1 MIQNFVKKV
10 FGSRS
15 DREVKLLLPMVDQ
28 INQLAEGITNLSDDA
43 MIERS
48 QALRE
53 SVIAAREAAQTKA
66 DAEILDKDEAN
77 KFVLMAEH
85 EKLEEILPE
94 AFAMVKETC
103 LRMCGTSWS
112 VVGREL
118 SWDMVPY
125 DVQIIGGIILHR
137 GNVAEMKTGEG
148 KTLVAAFPIYLNALT
163 SRGVHL
169 VTVNDYLAQ
178 RDAEWMGE
186 IYRRLGLSVGYIL
199 NNMAPEQ
206 RRANYNCDI
215 TYGTNNEFGFD
226 YLRDNMSLQKEDLVQ
241 RDHAYAIVDEV
252 DSVLIDEARTPLIIS
267 GAVDAPVDTSFKELR
282 PMVQNLVRNQNALVA
297 KIVGEGQSLMSDG
310 KNKEAGYKLLQALR
324 GMPKHPKVM
333 KIFQEAGTKKLAHQ
347 VESEFMRDKK
357 LHEVDED
364 LYFSIDEKT
373 HVIDINEKG
382 RNALAPDNP
391 DVFVIPDLGELLHDI
406 DENDQLSKLE
416 KDQEKEKAYQVH
428 ADRSGRIHNMTQLL
442 RAYTLYEKD
451 VEYVVQDGRVQI
463 VDEFTGRIL
472 SGRRYSD
479 GLHQALEAKE
489 NVTVERETQ
498 TLATITIQNYFRM
511 YDKLAGMTGT
521 AETEAEEFGS
531 IYNLDVLV
539 IPTHRPIVRDDRD
552 DLIYKTTREKY
563 NAAVDEIT
571 QCHHSGQPSLV
582 GTISVEA
589 SELLSR
595 MLKRKGI
602 PHNVLNAKQHQSEA
616 EIVAL
621 AGQRGAVTI
630 ATNMAGRGTD
640 IKLGEGIKELD
651 GLHIIGTERHESRR
665 IDLQLRGRSGRQ
677 GDPGTSVFYLSLED
691 DLMRLFNSERI
702 ASVMDKLGAEEG
714 EVITAKMV
722 TRAIEN
728 AQKKVE
734 QRNFGIRKHLLEYD
748 DVMNQQRQVVY
759 DLRKQA
765 LNDDDITDAI
775 DDMVDDYVDDEL
787 NRMGDTSPENWD
799 WDDLGQSLSS
809 HMLVDVS
816 LEKVQETNGNQ
827 EITLEDVRSFVLFRA
842 KEVYQ
847 TRESLL
853 PADVMR
859 GFEKFVV
866 LRTIDEKWKDH
877 LYAMDQLREGI
888 NLRAYGQKNPL
899 LEYKSEG
906 FQMFQQMMA
915 DTSETTIKRLY
926 RTQIQGMEA
935 APEMPVSKARNIQTQ
950 HDETTGMGFSGP
962 SMQEQAPAQ
971 SGAPKQPIH
980 VDEKIGRNAKIKM
993 VSPSGKQVE
1002 VKYKK
1007 LKQYLNQGYTQVS

>member
-1 MIQNFVKKV
+1 MIQNLIKKV

-15 DREVKLLLPMVDQ
+15 DREMKELLPLVDEV
-28 INQLAEGITNLSDDA
+28 NQFAESLTSKSDG
-43 MIERS
+43 E
-48 QALRE
+48 LRE
-53 SVIAAREAAQTKA
+53 RTQELKASIREIRIIAEEKAAK
-66 DAEILDKDEAN
+66 EINDKDEAH
-77 KFVLMAEH
+77 KFILLAEH
-85 EKLEEILPE
+85 DKLEEILPE

-103 LRMCGTSWS
+103 RRMCGTSWK

-118 SWDMVPY
+118 SWEMVPF
-125 DVQIIGGIILHR
+125 DVQIMGGIILHR
-137 GNVAEMKTGEG
+137 GNVTEMKTGEG

-163 SRGVHL
+163 GRGVHL
-169 VTVNDYLAQ
+169 ITVNDYLAQ

-186 IYRRLGLSVGYIL
+186 VYKRLGLSVGFIL
-199 NNMAPEQ
+199 NNMTPEQ
-206 RRANYNCDI
+206 RRENYNRDI

-226 YLRDNMSLQKEDLVQ
+226 YLRDNMSLQKEDQVQ

-267 GAVDAPVDTSFKELR
+267 GAVDAPVDTSFKDLR
-282 PMVQNLVRNQNALVA
+282 PLVQNLVRQQNALVS
-297 KIVGEGQSLMSDG
+297 KIVSEGETLL
-310 KNKEAGYKLLQALR
+310 KEEKDRDAGYKFLQALR
-324 GMPKHPKVM
+324 GQPKHPKVM
-333 KIFQEAGTKKLAHQ
+333 KIFQEGGTKKLAHQ

-357 LHEVDED
+357 LHEVDDD
-364 LYFSIDEKT
+364 LFFSIDEKT
-373 HVIDINEKG
+373 HVIDITEKG
-382 RNALAPDNP
+382 RNALAPDSP
-391 DVFVIPDLGELLHDI
+391 ETFIIPDLGEMLHDI
-406 DENDQLSKLE
+406 DENESLSKLE
-416 KDQEKEKAYQVH
+416 KDQEKENAHQLH

-442 RAYTLYEKD
+442 RAYTLYDKD
-451 VEYVVQDGRVQI
+451 VEYVVENDRVQI

-472 SGRRYSD
+472 AGRRYSD

-531 IYNLDVLV
+531 IYNLDVVV
-539 IPTHRPIVRDDRD
+539 IPTHRTIIRDDNE

-563 NAAVDEIT
+563 NAVVEEIAS
-571 QCHHSGQPSLV
+571 CHHKGQPSLV
-582 GTISVEA
+582 GTITVEA

-595 MLKRKGI
+595 MLKRRVI

-616 EIVAL
+616 EIVAR
-621 AGQRGAVTI
+621 AGQTGAVTI

-640 IKLGEGIKELD
+640 IKLGEGVIEAG

-677 GDPGTSVFYLSLED
+677 GDPGSSVFYLSLED

-702 ASVMDKLGAEEG
+702 ASIMDRLGAEEG

-759 DLRKQA
+759 DIRNQA
-765 LNDDDITDAI
+765 LNDEDISDAVL
-775 DDMVDDYVDDEL
+775 DMVDEYVDDEL
-787 NRMGDTSPENWD
+787 NRMEDISPQNWD
-799 WDDLGQSLSS
+799 WENLRQNLSS
-809 HMLVDVS
+809 HLLVDVDYES
-816 LEKVQETNGNQ
+816 VKEYAESDEVS
-827 EITLEDVRSFVLFRA
+827 IEDARNFILDQA

-853 PADVMR
+853 PEDVMR
-859 GFEKFVV
+859 GFEKFVM

-906 FQMFQQMMA
+906 FQMFQQMMV
-915 DTSETTIKRLY
+915 DTTEETVQRLY
-926 RTQIQGMEA
+926 RTQIRGMEA
-935 APEMPVSKARNIQTQ
+935 APEMPVSRARNVQTQ

-962 SMQEQAPAQ
+962 SMQEQAVAS
-971 SGAPKQPIH
+971 SGVPKQPVH
-980 VDEKIGRNAKIKM
+980 ADEKIGRNAKVKM

-1007 LKQYLNQGYTQVS
+1007 LQQYLNQGYAQV

>member
-1 MIQNFVKKV
+1 MIQKFVKNI
-10 FGSRS
+10 FGTRS
-15 DREVKLLLPMVDQ
+15 DREVKQLYPIVEN
-28 INQLAEGITNLSDDA
+28 INQLSDSLKNKSDEELR
-43 MIERS
+43 ERS
-48 QALRE
+48 LELRQDLI
-53 SVIAAREAAQTKA
+53 SNRKKA
-66 DAEILDKDEAN
+66 EKNASNTFTDKDEKT
-77 KFVLMAEH
+77 KFILKAEH

-103 LRMCGTSWS
+103 KRMCGSSWS
-112 VVGREL
+112 VAGRDQTWE
-118 SWDMVPY
+118 MIPY
-125 DVQIIGGIILHR
+125 DVQIVGGIILHR

-163 SRGVHL
+163 GRGVHL
-169 VTVNDYLAQ
+169 ITVNDYLAQ

-186 IYRRLGLSVGYIL
+186 IYKRLGLSVGYIL
-199 NNMAPEQ
+199 NNMTPDQ
-206 RRANYNCDI
+206 RRENYNCDI

-226 YLRDNMSLQKEDLVQ
+226 YLRDNMALQKEDQVQ
-241 RDHAYAIVDEV
+241 REYAYAIVDEV

-267 GAVDAPVDTSFKELR
+267 GAVDAPVDTSFNDLR
-282 PMVQNLVRNQNALVA
+282 PLVQNLVRKQNSLVA
-297 KIVGEGQSLMSDG
+297 SIVSEAEALMKEGKDHD
-310 KNKEAGYKLLQALR
+310 AGYKFLQALR

-333 KIFQEAGTKKLAHQ
+333 KVFQEAGSKKLAHQ

-357 LHEVDED
+357 LHEVDDD
-364 LYFSIDEKT
+364 LFFSIDEKT
-373 HVIDINEKG
+373 HVIDITEKG
-382 RNALAPDNP
+382 RNTLAPDNP
-391 DVFVIPDLGELLHDI
+391 EVFIIPDLGEMLHDI
-406 DENDQLSKLE
+406 DNNEKIPESDRGQE
-416 KDQEKEKAYQVH
+416 KDKAHQLH
-428 ADRSGRIHNMTQLL
+428 ADRSGKIHNMTQLL

-472 SGRRYSD
+472 AGRRYSD
-479 GLHQALEAKE
+479 GLHQALETKE

-521 AETEAEEFGS
+521 AATEAEEFGA
-531 IYNLDVLV
+531 IYNLDVLS
-539 IPTHRPIVRDDRD
+539 IPTHRPVIRDDRD
-552 DLIYKTTREKY
+552 DLIFKTTREKY
-563 NAAVDEIT
+563 NAVVEEISR
-571 QCHHSGQPSLV
+571 CHQTGQPTLV
-582 GTISVEA
+582 GTISVEV
-589 SELLSR
+589 SELLAR
-595 MLKRKGI
+595 MLKRNGI
-602 PHNVLNAKQHQSEA
+602 PHNVLNAKQHKGEA
-616 EIVAL
+616 EIVAR

-640 IKLGEGIKELD
+640 IKLGDGIKELG

-677 GDPGTSVFYLSLED
+677 GDAGSSVFYLSLED

-702 ASVMDKLGAEEG
+702 AAVMDRLGAEEG

-759 DLRKQA
+759 DIRKQA
-765 LNDDDITDAI
+765 LNDEDISDSI
-775 DDMVDDYVDDEL
+775 EDMLDDYIDDEL
-787 NRMGDTSPENWD
+787 SRMEEIDPQHWD
-799 WDDLGQSLSS
+799 WDNIKQNFSS
-809 HMLVDVS
+809 HLLVDIG
-816 LEKVQETNGNQ
+816 LKAVQDVNENKDVN
-827 EITLEDVRSFVLFRA
+827 IEDIRNFALKQA
-842 KEVYQ
+842 KEIYNA
-847 TRESLL
+847 RKALL
-853 PADVMR
+853 PDDVML
-859 GFEKFVV
+859 GFEKFVS

-915 DTSETTIKRLY
+915 DTTETTLQRLY
-926 RTQIQGMEA
+926 RTEIRGMSD
-935 APEMPVSKARNIQTQ
+935 APQMPISQDRNVKVH
-950 HDETTGMGFSGP
+950 HDESTGMGFSGP
-962 SMQEQAPAQ
+962 SMQEQAAAS
-971 SGAPKQPIH
+971 SGMKNQPIN
-980 VDEKIGRNAKIKM
+980 VEEKIGRNQKIKL
-993 VSPSGKQVE
+993 VSPSGKHVE

-1007 LKQYLNQGYTQVS
+1007 LQQYLSQGYSKV

>member
-1 MIQNFVKKV
+1 MIQRLIKKI
-10 FGSRS
+10 FGTRS
-15 DREVKLLLPMVDQ
+15 DREIRQLYPLVDE
-28 INQLAEGITNLSDDA
+28 INKLAESLKDKSDQD
-43 MIERS
+43 IKNRS
-48 QALRE
+48 EELRAE
-53 SVIAAREAAQTKA
+53 LIDNNNKA
-66 DAEILDKDEAN
+66 KEHASKEFSDKSEQRKYILEQ
-77 KFVLMAEH
+77 EH
-85 EKLEEILPE
+85 KKLEAILPE

-103 LRMCGTSWS
+103 RRMCGSSWS
-112 VVGREL
+112 VVGRDL
-118 SWDMVPY
+118 SWEMIPY

-163 SRGVHL
+163 GRGVHL
-169 VTVNDYLAQ
+169 ITVNDYLAQ

-186 IYRRLGLSVGYIL
+186 VYKRLGLSVGYIL
-199 NNMAPEQ
+199 NNMSPQE
-206 RRANYNCDI
+206 RKNNYGCDI

-226 YLRDNMSLQKEDLVQ
+226 YLRDNMALQKDDQVQ
-241 RDHAYAIVDEV
+241 RGHAFAIVDEV

-267 GAVDAPVDTSFKELR
+267 GAVDAPVDTTFTELR
-282 PMVQNLVRNQNALVA
+282 PLVQNLVQKQNSLVA
-297 KIVGEGQSLMSDG
+297 QIVSEGESLMKEGKDSDS
-310 KNKEAGYKLLQALR
+310 GYKFLQALR

-333 KIFQEAGTKKLAHQ
+333 KAFQEAGTKKLAHQ
-347 VESEFMRDKK
+347 IESELMRDKK

-364 LYFSIDEKT
+364 LFFSIDEKT
-373 HVIDINEKG
+373 HVIDITEKG

-391 DVFVIPDLGELLHDI
+391 EVFIIPDLGEMLHDI
-406 DENDQLSKLE
+406 GKNENFSQLE
-416 KDQEKEKAYQVH
+416 KDQEKDKAHQLH
-428 ADRSGRIHNMTQLL
+428 ADRSGKIHNMTQLL

-479 GLHQALEAKE
+479 GLHQALETKE
-489 NVTVERETQ
+489 NVKIERETQ

-521 AETEAEEFGS
+521 AETEAEEFGA
-531 IYNLDVLV
+531 IYNLDVLA
-539 IPTHRPIVRDDRD
+539 IPTHMPVVRDDRN

-563 NAAVDEIT
+563 NAVVEEISKS
-571 QCHHSGQPSLV
+571 HRSGQPTLV
-582 GTISVEA
+582 GTISVEV

-595 MLKRKGI
+595 MLKREGI
-602 PHNVLNAKQHQSEA
+602 PHNVLNAKQHKGEA
-616 EIVAL
+616 EIVAR
-621 AGQRGAVTI
+621 AGQKGAVTI

-640 IKLGEGIKELD
+640 IKLGEGITDLG

-677 GDPGTSVFYLSLED
+677 GDPGSSVFYLSLED

-702 ASVMDKLGAEEG
+702 ASVMDRLGAEEG

-748 DVMNQQRQVVY
+748 DVMNQQRQVIY
-759 DLRKQA
+759 DLRRQA
-765 LNDDDITDAI
+765 LNDEDISNSIEDMLDDYIDDELSKMEEMSPQNWDWENIKQNFASHLLVEVNLELVQEFSEIDDITTEH
-775 DDMVDDYVDDEL
+775 VREFV
-787 NRMGDTSPENWD
+787 
-799 WDDLGQSLSS
+799 
-809 HMLVDVS
+809 
-816 LEKVQETNGNQ
+816 LEK
-827 EITLEDVRSFVLFRA
+827 A
-842 KEVYQ
+842 KQVYSS
-847 TRESLL
+847 RKSLL
-853 PADVMR
+853 PTDVMQ
-859 GFEKFVV
+859 GFEKFVA

-877 LYAMDQLREGI
+877 LYSMDQLREGI

-915 DTSETTIKRLY
+915 DTSELTLQRLY
-926 RTQIQGMEA
+926 RTQIQGMNTS
-935 APEMPVSKARNIQTQ
+935 PEIPVSKDRNIQVQ
-950 HDETTGMGFSGP
+950 HDESTGMGFSGP
-962 SMQEQAPAQ
+962 SLQEQAAAS
-971 SGAPKQPIH
+971 SGMPKQPVN
-980 VDEKIGRNAKIKM
+980 VDEKIGRNEKITL
-993 VSPSGKQVE
+993 VSPSGKQID

-1007 LKQYLNQGYTQVS
+1007 LQQYLNQGYSKV

>member
-1 MIQNFVKKV
+1 MIQNLVKKV

-15 DREVKLLLPMVDQ
+15 DREVKQLYPLVSEINKFAETLLDKSDEDLKARSIELRNEIISAVKEAKEAAKKD
-28 INQLAEGITNLSDDA
+28 INDKEEAKKFILLAEHG
-43 MIERS
+43 
-48 QALRE
+48 
-53 SVIAAREAAQTKA
+53 
-66 DAEILDKDEAN
+66 
-77 KFVLMAEH
+77 
-85 EKLEEILPE
+85 KLEEILPE
-94 AFAMVKETC
+94 SFAMVKETC
-103 LRMCGTSWS
+103 RRMCGSSWK

-118 SWDMVPY
+118 KWEMIPY

-163 SRGVHL
+163 GRGVHL
-169 VTVNDYLAQ
+169 ITVNDYLAQ

-186 IYRRLGLSVGYIL
+186 VYKRLGLSVGFIL
-199 NNMAPEQ
+199 NNMTPEQ
-206 RRANYNCDI
+206 RRQNYNCDI

-226 YLRDNMSLQKEDLVQ
+226 YLRDNMALQKEDLVQ

-267 GAVDAPVDTSFKELR
+267 GAVDAPVDSSFKDLR
-282 PMVQNLVRNQNALVA
+282 PLIQNLVRKQNTLVSQIINEA
-297 KIVGEGQSLMSDG
+297 DNLLEDG
-310 KNKEAGYKLLQALR
+310 KDKEAGYKYLQALR

-333 KIFQEAGTKKLAHQ
+333 KAFQEAGAKKLAYRI
-347 VESEFMRDKK
+347 ESEFMRDKK

-364 LYFSIDEKT
+364 LFFSIDEKT
-373 HVIDINEKG
+373 HVIDITEMG
-382 RNALAPDNP
+382 RNNLAPDDP
-391 DVFVIPDLGELLHDI
+391 DLFVIPDLGELLHDI
-406 DENDQLSKLE
+406 DNNESFSKIE
-416 KDQEKEKAYQVH
+416 KDKEKEAAHQTH
-428 ADRSGRIHNMTQLL
+428 ANRSGQIHNMTQLL

-451 VEYVVQDGRVQI
+451 VEYVVQDSRVQI

-521 AETEAEEFGS
+521 AETEAEEFAS
-531 IYNLDVLV
+531 IYNLEVLV
-539 IPTHRPIVRDDRD
+539 IPTHRPIVRDDRN

-563 NAAVDEIT
+563 NAVVEEIIRCQQT
-571 QCHHSGQPSLV
+571 GQPSLV

-595 MLKRKGI
+595 MLKSKGV

-616 EIVAL
+616 EIVAR
-621 AGQRGAVTI
+621 AGQHGAVTI

-640 IKLGEGIKELD
+640 IKLGEGMKELG

-677 GDPGTSVFYLSLED
+677 GDSGSSVFYLSLED

-702 ASVMDKLGAEEG
+702 ASIMDRLGAEEG

-759 DLRKQA
+759 DIRKQA
-765 LNDDDITDAI
+765 LNDEDITEAI
-775 DDMVDDYVDDEL
+775 EDMVDDYVDDEL
-787 NRMGDTSPENWD
+787 TNMEDTSPENWE
-799 WDDLGQSLSS
+799 WESLRQNLSS
-809 HMLVDVS
+809 HMLVDVN
-816 LEKVQETNGNQ
+816 LEKVQEINKDENL
-827 EITLEDVRSFVLFRA
+827 TLEDVRGYILTQS
-842 KEVYQ
+842 KEVYK

-853 PADVMR
+853 PQDVMR

-906 FQMFQQMMA
+906 FQMFQEMMA
-915 DTSETTIKRLY
+915 NTSEATIQRLY
-926 RTQIQGMEA
+926 RTQIQGMDS
-935 APEMPVSKARNIQTQ
+935 APELPSNKTRNVQTL

-962 SMQEQAPAQ
+962 SMQEQAAAS
-971 SGAPKQPIH
+971 SGVPNQPINT
-980 VDEKIGRNAKIKM
+980 DEKIGRNDKIRLI
-993 VSPSGKQVE
+993 SPSGNQIE

-1007 LKQYLNQGYTQVS
+1007 LQQYLNQGYTKV

>member
-1 MIQNFVKKV
+1 MIQNLVKKV

-15 DREVKLLLPMVDQ
+15 DREVKQLYPLVDD
-28 INQLAEGITNLSDDA
+28 INRLAEGFIDQSDKDLK
-43 MIERS
+43 ERS
-48 QALRE
+48 QELRAT
-53 SVIAAREAAQTKA
+53 VIEAIEVAKA
-66 DAEILDKDEAN
+66 KAEKDITDKDEAK
-77 KFVLMAEH
+77 KFILLAEH
-85 EKLEEILPE
+85 EKLEQILPE

-103 LRMCGTSWS
+103 RRMCGTSWR

-118 SWDMVPY
+118 SWEMVPY
-125 DVQIIGGIILHR
+125 DVQIVGGIILHR

-163 SRGVHL
+163 GRGVHL
-169 VTVNDYLAQ
+169 ITVNDYLAQ

-186 IYRRLGLSVGYIL
+186 IYRRLGLSVGFIL
-199 NNMAPEQ
+199 NNMTPEQ
-206 RRANYNCDI
+206 RRENYSCDI

-226 YLRDNMSLQKEDLVQ
+226 YLRDNMALQKEDLVQ

-267 GAVDAPVDTSFKELR
+267 GAVDAPVDTSFKDLC
-282 PMVQNLVRNQNALVA
+282 PLIQNLVRQQNALVGN
-297 KIVGEGQSLMSDG
+297 IVSEGEDLMHDG
-310 KNKEAGYKLLQALR
+310 KDRDAGYKLLQALR

-333 KIFQEAGTKKLAHQ
+333 KTFQEAGTKKLAYQ
-347 VESEFMRDKK
+347 VESEFLRDKK
-357 LHEVDED
+357 LHEVDDD
-364 LYFSIDEKT
+364 LFFSIDEKS
-373 HVIDINEKG
+373 HVIDITEKG

-406 DENDQLSKLE
+406 DQNDGLTKLE
-416 KDQEKEKAYQVH
+416 KDQEKEKAHQTH

-539 IPTHRPIVRDDRD
+539 IPTHRPVVRDDRN

-563 NAAVDEIT
+563 NGVVEEIT

-582 GTISVEA
+582 GTISVDA

-602 PHNVLNAKQHQSEA
+602 PHSVLNAKQHQSEA
-616 EIVAL
+616 EIVAR

-640 IKLGEGIKELD
+640 IKLGEGMKELG

-677 GDPGTSVFYLSLED
+677 GDPGSSVFFLSLED

-748 DVMNQQRQVVY
+748 DVMNQQRKVVY
-759 DLRKQA
+759 DIRKQA
-765 LNDDDITDAI
+765 LNDSDITEAI
-775 DDMVDDYVDDEL
+775 EDMVDDYVDDEL
-787 NRMGDTSPENWD
+787 TRMEDTSPQNWD
-799 WDDLGQSLSS
+799 WDNLQQNLSS
-809 HMLVDVS
+809 HMLVDAS
-816 LEKVQETNGNQ
+816 LDSVQESKGSD
-827 EITLEDVRSFVLFRA
+827 EISLEDVRDYILSQA
-842 KEVYQ
+842 KEVYK

-853 PADVMR
+853 PEDIMR

-877 LYAMDQLREGI
+877 LYGMDQLREGI

-915 DTSETTIKRLY
+915 DTSEETIQRLY
-926 RTQIQGMEA
+926 RTQIQGMES
-935 APEMPVSKARNIQTQ
+935 APEMPVNKARNVQTQ

-962 SMQEQAPAQ
+962 SMQEQAASS
-971 SGAPKQPIH
+971 SGAPKQPVH
-980 VDEKIGRNAKIKM
+980 VDQKIGRNDKVKLI
-993 VSPSGKQVE
+993 SPSGKQVE

-1007 LKQYLNQGYTQVS
+1007 LQQFLNQGYTQV

>member
-1 MIQNFVKKV
+1 MIQRLIKKI
-10 FGSRS
+10 FGTRS
-15 DREVKLLLPMVDQ
+15 DREIRQLYPLVDE
-28 INQLAEGITNLSDDA
+28 INKLAESLKDKSDQD
-43 MIERS
+43 IKNRS
-48 QALRE
+48 EELRAE
-53 SVIAAREAAQTKA
+53 LIDNNNKA
-66 DAEILDKDEAN
+66 KEHASKEFSDKSEQRKYILEQ
-77 KFVLMAEH
+77 EH
-85 EKLEEILPE
+85 KKLEAILPE

-103 LRMCGTSWS
+103 RRMCGSSWS
-112 VVGREL
+112 VVGRDL
-118 SWDMVPY
+118 SWEMIPY

-163 SRGVHL
+163 GRGVHL
-169 VTVNDYLAQ
+169 ITVNDYLAQ

-186 IYRRLGLSVGYIL
+186 VYKRLGLSVGYIL
-199 NNMAPEQ
+199 NNMSPQE
-206 RRANYNCDI
+206 RKNNYGCDI

-226 YLRDNMSLQKEDLVQ
+226 YLRDNMALQKDDQVQ
-241 RDHAYAIVDEV
+241 RGHAFAIVDEV

-267 GAVDAPVDTSFKELR
+267 GAVDAPVDTTFTELR
-282 PMVQNLVRNQNALVA
+282 PLVQNLVQKQNSLVA
-297 KIVGEGQSLMSDG
+297 QIVSEGEALMKEGKDSDS
-310 KNKEAGYKLLQALR
+310 GYKFLQALR

-333 KIFQEAGTKKLAHQ
+333 KAFQEAGTKKLAHQ
-347 VESEFMRDKK
+347 IESELMRDKK

-364 LYFSIDEKT
+364 LFFSIDEKT
-373 HVIDINEKG
+373 HVIDITEKG

-391 DVFVIPDLGELLHDI
+391 EVFIIPDLGEMLHDI
-406 DENDQLSKLE
+406 GKNENFSQLE
-416 KDQEKEKAYQVH
+416 KDQEKDKAHQLH
-428 ADRSGRIHNMTQLL
+428 ADRSGKIHNMTQLL

-479 GLHQALEAKE
+479 GLHQALETKE
-489 NVTVERETQ
+489 NVKIERETQ

-521 AETEAEEFGS
+521 AETEAEEFGA
-531 IYNLDVLV
+531 IYNLDVLA
-539 IPTHRPIVRDDRD
+539 IPTHMPVVRDDRN

-563 NAAVDEIT
+563 NAVVEEISKS
-571 QCHHSGQPSLV
+571 HRSGQPTLV
-582 GTISVEA
+582 GTISVEV

-595 MLKRKGI
+595 MLKREGI
-602 PHNVLNAKQHQSEA
+602 PHNVLNAKQHKGEA
-616 EIVAL
+616 EIVAR
-621 AGQRGAVTI
+621 AGQKGAVTI

-640 IKLGEGIKELD
+640 IKLGEGITDLG

-677 GDPGTSVFYLSLED
+677 GDPGSSVFYLSLED

-702 ASVMDKLGAEEG
+702 ASVMDRLGAEEG

-748 DVMNQQRQVVY
+748 DVMNQQRQVIY
-759 DLRKQA
+759 DLRRQA
-765 LNDDDITDAI
+765 LNDEDISNSIEDMLDDYIDDELSKMEEMSPQNWDWENIKQNFASHLLVEVNLELVQEFSEIDDITTEH
-775 DDMVDDYVDDEL
+775 VREFV
-787 NRMGDTSPENWD
+787 
-799 WDDLGQSLSS
+799 
-809 HMLVDVS
+809 
-816 LEKVQETNGNQ
+816 LEK
-827 EITLEDVRSFVLFRA
+827 A
-842 KEVYQ
+842 KQVYSS
-847 TRESLL
+847 RKSLL
-853 PADVMR
+853 PTDVMQ
-859 GFEKFVV
+859 GFEKFVA

-877 LYAMDQLREGI
+877 LYSMDQLREGI

-915 DTSETTIKRLY
+915 DTSELTLQRLY
-926 RTQIQGMEA
+926 RTQIQGMNTS
-935 APEMPVSKARNIQTQ
+935 PEIPVSKDRNIQVQ
-950 HDETTGMGFSGP
+950 HDESTGMGFSGP
-962 SMQEQAPAQ
+962 SLQEQAAAS
-971 SGAPKQPIH
+971 SGMPKQPVN
-980 VDEKIGRNAKIKM
+980 VDEKIGRNEKITL
-993 VSPSGKQVE
+993 VSPSGKQID

-1007 LKQYLNQGYTQVS
+1007 LQQYLNQGYSKV

>member
-1 MIQNFVKKV
+1 MIQNLVKKV

-15 DREVKLLLPMVDQ
+15 DREVKQLYPLVDD
-28 INQLAEGITNLSDDA
+28 INRLAEGFIDQSDKELK
-43 MIERS
+43 ERS
-48 QALRE
+48 QELRAT
-53 SVIAAREAAQTKA
+53 VIEAIEVAKA
-66 DAEILDKDEAN
+66 KAEKDIIDKDEAK
-77 KFVLMAEH
+77 KFILLAEH
-85 EKLEEILPE
+85 EKLEQILPE

-103 LRMCGTSWS
+103 RRMCGTSWR

-118 SWDMVPY
+118 SWEMVPY
-125 DVQIIGGIILHR
+125 DVQIVGGIILHR

-163 SRGVHL
+163 GRGVHL
-169 VTVNDYLAQ
+169 ITVNDYLAQ

-186 IYRRLGLSVGYIL
+186 IYRRLGLSVGFIL
-199 NNMAPEQ
+199 NNMTPEM
-206 RRANYNCDI
+206 RRENYSCDI

-226 YLRDNMSLQKEDLVQ
+226 YLRDNMALQKEDLVQ

-267 GAVDAPVDTSFKELR
+267 GAVDAPVDTSFKDLC
-282 PMVQNLVRNQNALVA
+282 PLIQNLVRQQNTLVGN
-297 KIVGEGQSLMSDG
+297 IVREGEDLMHDG
-310 KNKEAGYKLLQALR
+310 KDRDAGYKLLQALR

-333 KIFQEAGTKKLAHQ
+333 KTFQEAGTKKLAYQ

-357 LHEVDED
+357 LHEVDDD
-364 LYFSIDEKT
+364 LFFSIDEKS
-373 HVIDINEKG
+373 HVIDITEKG
-382 RNALAPDNP
+382 RNALSPDNP

-406 DENDQLSKLE
+406 DQNDGLTKLE
-416 KDQEKEKAYQVH
+416 KDQEKEKAHQTH

-539 IPTHRPIVRDDRD
+539 IPTHRPVVRDDRN

-563 NAAVDEIT
+563 NGVVEEIT

-582 GTISVEA
+582 GTISVDA

-602 PHNVLNAKQHQSEA
+602 PHSVLNAKQHQSEA
-616 EIVAL
+616 EIVAR

-640 IKLGEGIKELD
+640 IKLGEGMKELG

-677 GDPGTSVFYLSLED
+677 GDPGSSVFYLSLED

-702 ASVMDKLGAEEG
+702 ASVMDKLGAEDG
-714 EVITAKMV
+714 EVITARMV

-748 DVMNQQRQVVY
+748 DVMNQQRKVVY
-759 DLRKQA
+759 DIRKQA
-765 LNDDDITDAI
+765 LNDSDITEAI
-775 DDMVDDYVDDEL
+775 EDMVDDYVDDEL
-787 NRMGDTSPENWD
+787 TRMEDTSPQNWD
-799 WDDLGQSLSS
+799 WDNLKQNLSS
-809 HMLVDVS
+809 HMLVDANLDS
-816 LEKVQETNGNQ
+816 VQETKGSD
-827 EITLEDVRSFVLFRA
+827 EISLEDVRDYILSQA

-853 PADVMR
+853 PEDIMR

-877 LYAMDQLREGI
+877 LYGMDQLREGI

-915 DTSETTIKRLY
+915 DTSEETIQRLY
-926 RTQIQGMEA
+926 RTQIQGMES
-935 APEMPVSKARNIQTQ
+935 APEMPVNKARNVQTQ

-962 SMQEQAPAQ
+962 SMQEQAASS
-971 SGAPKQPIH
+971 SGVPKQPVH
-980 VDEKIGRNAKIKM
+980 VDEKIGRNDKIKLM
-993 VSPSGKQVE
+993 SPSGKQVE

-1007 LKQYLNQGYTQVS
+1007 LQQFLNQGYTKV

>member
-1 MIQNFVKKV
+1 MIQKFVKNI
-10 FGSRS
+10 FGTRS
-15 DREVKLLLPMVDQ
+15 DREVKQLYPIVEN
-28 INQLAEGITNLSDDA
+28 INQLSDSLKNKSDEELR
-43 MIERS
+43 ERS
-48 QALRE
+48 LELRQDLI
-53 SVIAAREAAQTKA
+53 SNRKKA
-66 DAEILDKDEAN
+66 EKNASNTFTDKDEKT
-77 KFVLMAEH
+77 KFILKAEH

-94 AFAMVKETC
+94 TFAMVKETC
-103 LRMCGTSWS
+103 KRMCGSSWS
-112 VVGREL
+112 VAGRDQTWE
-118 SWDMVPY
+118 MIPY
-125 DVQIIGGIILHR
+125 DVQIVGGIILHR

-163 SRGVHL
+163 GRGVHL
-169 VTVNDYLAQ
+169 ITVNDYLAQ

-186 IYRRLGLSVGYIL
+186 IYKRLGLSVGYIL
-199 NNMAPEQ
+199 NNMTPDQ
-206 RRANYNCDI
+206 RRENYNCDI

-226 YLRDNMSLQKEDLVQ
+226 YLRDNMALQKEDQVQ
-241 RDHAYAIVDEV
+241 REYAYAIVDEV

-267 GAVDAPVDTSFKELR
+267 GAVDAPVDTSFNDLR
-282 PMVQNLVRNQNALVA
+282 PLVQNLVRKQNSLVA
-297 KIVGEGQSLMSDG
+297 SIVSEAEELMNEGKDHD
-310 KNKEAGYKLLQALR
+310 AGYKFLQALR

-333 KIFQEAGTKKLAHQ
+333 KVFQEAGSKKLAHQ

-357 LHEVDED
+357 LHEVDDD
-364 LYFSIDEKT
+364 LFFSIDEKT
-373 HVIDINEKG
+373 HVIDITEKG
-382 RNALAPDNP
+382 RNTLAPDNP
-391 DVFVIPDLGELLHDI
+391 EVFIIPDLGEMLHDI
-406 DENDQLSKLE
+406 DNNEKIPESDRGQE
-416 KDQEKEKAYQVH
+416 KDKAHQLH
-428 ADRSGRIHNMTQLL
+428 ADRSGKIHNMTQLL

-472 SGRRYSD
+472 AGRRYSD
-479 GLHQALEAKE
+479 GLHQALETKE

-521 AETEAEEFGS
+521 AATEAEEFGA
-531 IYNLDVLV
+531 IYNLDVLS
-539 IPTHRPIVRDDRD
+539 IPTHRPVIRDDRD
-552 DLIYKTTREKY
+552 DLIFKTTREKY
-563 NAAVDEIT
+563 NAAVEEISR
-571 QCHHSGQPSLV
+571 CHQTGQPTLV
-582 GTISVEA
+582 GTISVEV

-602 PHNVLNAKQHQSEA
+602 PHNVLNAKQHKGEA
-616 EIVAL
+616 EIVAR

-640 IKLGEGIKELD
+640 IKLGDGIKELG

-677 GDPGTSVFYLSLED
+677 GDAGSSVFYLSLED

-702 ASVMDKLGAEEG
+702 AAVMDRLGAEEG

-759 DLRKQA
+759 DIRKQA
-765 LNDDDITDAI
+765 LNDEDISDSI
-775 DDMVDDYVDDEL
+775 EDMLDDYIDDEL
-787 NRMGDTSPENWD
+787 SRMEEIDPQHWD
-799 WDDLGQSLSS
+799 WDNIKQNFSS
-809 HMLVDVS
+809 HLLVDIG
-816 LEKVQETNGNQ
+816 LKAVQDANENKDVN
-827 EITLEDVRSFVLFRA
+827 IEDIRNFALKQA
-842 KEVYQ
+842 KEIYNA
-847 TRESLL
+847 RKALL
-853 PADVMR
+853 PDDVML
-859 GFEKFVV
+859 GFEKFVS

-915 DTSETTIKRLY
+915 DTTETTLQRLY
-926 RTQIQGMEA
+926 RTEIRGMSD
-935 APEMPVSKARNIQTQ
+935 APQMPISQDRNVKVH
-950 HDETTGMGFSGP
+950 HDESTGMGFSGP
-962 SMQEQAPAQ
+962 SMQEQAAAS
-971 SGAPKQPIH
+971 SGMKNQPIN
-980 VDEKIGRNAKIKM
+980 VEEKIGRNEKIKL
-993 VSPSGKQVE
+993 VSPSGKHVE

-1007 LKQYLNQGYTQVS
+1007 LQQYLSQGYSKV

>member
-1 MIQNFVKKV
+1 MIQNLVKKV

-15 DREVKLLLPMVDQ
+15 DREVKQLYPLLNE
-28 INQLAEGITNLSDDA
+28 INIFADKLLDKSDEELKNRS
-43 MIERS
+43 IE
-48 QALRE
+48 LR
-53 SVIAAREAAQTKA
+53 T
-66 DAEILDKDEAN
+66 EILSAVEEAKEKAKKEISDKDEAK
-77 KFVLMAEH
+77 KFILLAEH
-85 EKLEEILPE
+85 NKLEQVLPE

-103 LRMCGTSWS
+103 RRMCGSSWK

-118 SWDMVPY
+118 KWEMIPY

-163 SRGVHL
+163 GRGVHL
-169 VTVNDYLAQ
+169 ITVNDYLAQ

-186 IYRRLGLSVGYIL
+186 VYKRLGLSVGFIL
-199 NNMAPEQ
+199 NNMTPEQ
-206 RRANYNCDI
+206 RRKNYNCDI

-226 YLRDNMSLQKEDLVQ
+226 YLRDNMALQKEDLVQ

-267 GAVDAPVDTSFKELR
+267 GAVDAPVDTSFKDLR
-282 PMVQNLVRNQNALVA
+282 PLIQNLVRQQNALVSQI
-297 KIVGEGQSLMSDG
+297 IVEADDLLKESKD
-310 KNKEAGYKLLQALR
+310 KEAGYKFLQALR

-333 KIFQEAGTKKLAHQ
+333 KAFQEAGAKKLAYQ
-347 VESEFMRDKK
+347 IESEFMRDKK

-364 LYFSIDEKT
+364 LFFSIDEKT
-373 HVIDINEKG
+373 HVIDITEKG
-382 RNALAPDNP
+382 RNNLAPDDP
-391 DVFVIPDLGELLHDI
+391 DLFVIPDLGELLHDI
-406 DENDQLSKLE
+406 DINDSFSNI
-416 KDQEKEKAYQVH
+416 EKEKEKEAAHQTH

-451 VEYVVQDGRVQI
+451 VEYVVQDSRVQI

-521 AETEAEEFGS
+521 AETEAEEFAS

-539 IPTHRPIVRDDRD
+539 IPTNQPIVRDDRN

-563 NAAVDEIT
+563 NAVVEEIIR
-571 QCHHSGQPSLV
+571 CHQSGQPSLV

-595 MLKRKGI
+595 MLKSKGV

-616 EIVAL
+616 EIVAR
-621 AGQRGAVTI
+621 AGQHGAVTI

-640 IKLGEGIKELD
+640 IKLGEGMKELG

-677 GDPGTSVFYLSLED
+677 GDSGSSVFYLSLED

-702 ASVMDKLGAEEG
+702 ASIMDRLGAEEG

-759 DLRKQA
+759 DIRKQA
-765 LNDDDITDAI
+765 LNDEDITEAI

-787 NRMGDTSPENWD
+787 TSMEDTSPENWE
-799 WDDLGQSLSS
+799 WESLRQNLSS
-809 HMLVDVS
+809 HLLVDVN
-816 LEKVQETNGNQ
+816 LKTVQGINNDSEV
-827 EITLEDVRSFVLFRA
+827 TLENVREYILRQA
-842 KEVYQ
+842 KEVYK

-853 PADVMR
+853 PQDIMR

-906 FQMFQQMMA
+906 FQMFQEMMSN
-915 DTSETTIKRLY
+915 TSEATIQRLY
-926 RTQIQGMEA
+926 RTQIQGMDT
-935 APEMPVSKARNIQTQ
+935 APELPLNKARNVQAL
-950 HDETTGMGFSGP
+950 HDESTGMGFSGP
-962 SMQEQAPAQ
+962 SMQEQASSS
-971 SGAPKQPIH
+971 SGAPKQP
-980 VDEKIGRNAKIKM
+980 VNTDEKIGRNDKISL
-993 VSPSGKQVE
+993 VSPSGNQVE

-1007 LKQYLNQGYTQVS
+1007 LQQYLNQGYTKV

>member
-1 MIQNFVKKV
+1 MIQNLIKKV

-15 DREVKLLLPMVDQ
+15 DREMKPLLPLVDEVNQ
-28 INQLAEGITNLSDDA
+28 FAESLTLKSDDELRERTQELKASIREIRIIAEEKAAKEINDKNEAHKFILLAEHD
-43 MIERS
+43 
-48 QALRE
+48 
-53 SVIAAREAAQTKA
+53 
-66 DAEILDKDEAN
+66 
-77 KFVLMAEH
+77 
-85 EKLEEILPE
+85 KLEEILPE

-103 LRMCGTSWS
+103 RRMCGTSWK

-118 SWDMVPY
+118 SWEMVPF
-125 DVQIIGGIILHR
+125 DVQIMGGIILHR
-137 GNVAEMKTGEG
+137 GNVTEMKTGEG

-163 SRGVHL
+163 GRGVHL
-169 VTVNDYLAQ
+169 ITVNDYLAQ

-186 IYRRLGLSVGYIL
+186 VYKRLGLSVGFIL
-199 NNMAPEQ
+199 NNMTPEQ
-206 RRANYNCDI
+206 RRENYNRDI

-226 YLRDNMSLQKEDLVQ
+226 YLRDNMSLQKEDQVQ

-267 GAVDAPVDTSFKELR
+267 GAVDAPVDTSFKDLR
-282 PMVQNLVRNQNALVA
+282 PLVQDLVRQQNALVST
-297 KIVGEGQSLMSDG
+297 IVSEGKTLL
-310 KNKEAGYKLLQALR
+310 KEEKDRDAGYKFLQALR
-324 GMPKHPKVM
+324 GQPKHPKVM
-333 KIFQEAGTKKLAHQ
+333 KIFQEGGTKKLAHQ

-357 LHEVDED
+357 LHEVDDD
-364 LYFSIDEKT
+364 LFFSIDEKT
-373 HVIDINEKG
+373 HVIDITEKG
-382 RNALAPDNP
+382 RNALAPDSP
-391 DVFVIPDLGELLHDI
+391 ETFVIPDLGEMLHDI
-406 DENDQLSKLE
+406 DENESLSKLE
-416 KDQEKEKAYQVH
+416 KDQEKENAHQLH

-442 RAYTLYEKD
+442 RAYTLYDKD
-451 VEYVVQDGRVQI
+451 VEYVVQNGRVQI

-472 SGRRYSD
+472 AGRRYSD

-531 IYNLDVLV
+531 IYNLNVVV
-539 IPTHRPIVRDDRD
+539 IPTNRPIIRDDNE

-563 NAAVDEIT
+563 NAVVEEIAS
-571 QCHHSGQPSLV
+571 CHHKGQPSLV
-582 GTISVEA
+582 GTITVEA

-595 MLKRKGI
+595 LLKRRGI

-621 AGQRGAVTI
+621 AGQTSAVTI

-640 IKLGEGIKELD
+640 IKLGEGVIEAG

-677 GDPGTSVFYLSLED
+677 GDPGSSVFYLSLED

-702 ASVMDKLGAEEG
+702 ASIMDRLGAEEG

-759 DLRKQA
+759 DIRNQA
-765 LNDDDITDAI
+765 LNDEDISDAVL
-775 DDMVDDYVDDEL
+775 DMVDEYVDDEL
-787 NRMGDTSPENWD
+787 NRMEDTGPQNWD
-799 WDDLGQSLSS
+799 WENLRQNLSS
-809 HMLVDVS
+809 HLLVDVDYES
-816 LEKVQETNGNQ
+816 VKESAESDEVS
-827 EITLEDVRSFVLFRA
+827 IEDARNFILDQA

-853 PADVMR
+853 PDDVMR
-859 GFEKFVV
+859 GFEKFVM

-906 FQMFQQMMA
+906 FQMFQQMMV
-915 DTSETTIKRLY
+915 DTTEETVQRLY
-926 RTQIQGMEA
+926 RTQIRGMEA
-935 APEMPVSKARNIQTQ
+935 APEMPVSRARNVQTQ

-962 SMQEQAPAQ
+962 SMQEQAAAS
-971 SGAPKQPIH
+971 SGVPKQPVH
-980 VDEKIGRNAKIKM
+980 ADEKIGRNEKVKM

-1007 LKQYLNQGYTQVS
+1007 LQQYLNQGYAQV

>member
-1 MIQNFVKKV
+1 MIQRLIKKI
-10 FGSRS
+10 FGTRS
-15 DREVKLLLPMVDQ
+15 DREIRQLYPLVDE
-28 INQLAEGITNLSDDA
+28 INKLAESLKDKSDQD
-43 MIERS
+43 IKNRS
-48 QALRE
+48 EELRAE
-53 SVIAAREAAQTKA
+53 LIDNNNKA
-66 DAEILDKDEAN
+66 KEHASKEFSDKSEQRKYILEQ
-77 KFVLMAEH
+77 EH
-85 EKLEEILPE
+85 KKLEAILPE

-103 LRMCGTSWS
+103 RRMCGSSWS
-112 VVGREL
+112 VVGRDL
-118 SWDMVPY
+118 SWEMIPY

-163 SRGVHL
+163 GRGVHL
-169 VTVNDYLAQ
+169 ITVNDYLAQ

-186 IYRRLGLSVGYIL
+186 VYKRLGLSVGYIL
-199 NNMAPEQ
+199 NNMSPQE
-206 RRANYNCDI
+206 RKNNYGCDI

-226 YLRDNMSLQKEDLVQ
+226 YLRDNMALQKDDQVQ
-241 RDHAYAIVDEV
+241 RGHAFAIVDEV

-267 GAVDAPVDTSFKELR
+267 GAVDAPVDTTFTELR
-282 PMVQNLVRNQNALVA
+282 PLVQNLVQKQNSLVA
-297 KIVGEGQSLMSDG
+297 QIVSEGEALMKEGKDSDS
-310 KNKEAGYKLLQALR
+310 GYKFLQALR

-333 KIFQEAGTKKLAHQ
+333 KAFQEAGTKKLAHQ
-347 VESEFMRDKK
+347 IESELMRDKK

-364 LYFSIDEKT
+364 LFFSIDEKT
-373 HVIDINEKG
+373 HVIDITEKG

-391 DVFVIPDLGELLHDI
+391 EVFIIPDLGEMLHDI
-406 DENDQLSKLE
+406 GKNENFSQLE
-416 KDQEKEKAYQVH
+416 KDQEKDKAHQLH
-428 ADRSGRIHNMTQLL
+428 ADRSGKIHNMTQLL

-479 GLHQALEAKE
+479 GLHQALETKE
-489 NVTVERETQ
+489 NVKIERETQ

-521 AETEAEEFGS
+521 AETEAEEFGA
-531 IYNLDVLV
+531 IYNLDVLA
-539 IPTHRPIVRDDRD
+539 IPTHMPVVRDDRN

-563 NAAVDEIT
+563 NAVVEEISKS
-571 QCHHSGQPSLV
+571 HRSGQPTLV
-582 GTISVEA
+582 GTISVEV

-595 MLKRKGI
+595 MLKREGI
-602 PHNVLNAKQHQSEA
+602 PHNVLNAKQHKGEA
-616 EIVAL
+616 EIVAR
-621 AGQRGAVTI
+621 AGQKGAVTI

-640 IKLGEGIKELD
+640 IKLGEGITDLG

-677 GDPGTSVFYLSLED
+677 GDPGSSVFYLSLED

-702 ASVMDKLGAEEG
+702 ASVMDRLGAEEG

-748 DVMNQQRQVVY
+748 DVMNQQRQVIY
-759 DLRKQA
+759 DLRRQA
-765 LNDDDITDAI
+765 LNDEDISNSIEDMLDDYIDDELAKMEEMSPQNWDWENIKQNFASHLLVEVNLELVQEFSEIDDITTEH
-775 DDMVDDYVDDEL
+775 VREFV
-787 NRMGDTSPENWD
+787 
-799 WDDLGQSLSS
+799 
-809 HMLVDVS
+809 
-816 LEKVQETNGNQ
+816 LEK
-827 EITLEDVRSFVLFRA
+827 A
-842 KEVYQ
+842 KQVYSS
-847 TRESLL
+847 RKSLL
-853 PADVMR
+853 PTDVMQ
-859 GFEKFVV
+859 GFEKFVA

-877 LYAMDQLREGI
+877 LYSMDQLREGI

-915 DTSETTIKRLY
+915 DTSELTLQRLY
-926 RTQIQGMEA
+926 RTQIQGMNTS
-935 APEMPVSKARNIQTQ
+935 PEIPVSKDRNIQVQ
-950 HDETTGMGFSGP
+950 HDESTGMGFSGP
-962 SMQEQAPAQ
+962 SLQEQAAAS
-971 SGAPKQPIH
+971 SGMPKQPVN
-980 VDEKIGRNAKIKM
+980 VDEKIGRNEKIAL
-993 VSPSGKQVE
+993 VSPSGKQID

-1007 LKQYLNQGYTQVS
+1007 LQQYLNQGYSKV

>member
-1 MIQNFVKKV
+1 MIQNLVKKV

-15 DREVKLLLPMVDQ
+15 DREVKQLYPLVSE
-28 INQLAEGITNLSDDA
+28 INKFAETLSDKSDEDLKARSIELRNEIISAVKEAKEAAKKDINDKEEAKKFILLAEHS
-43 MIERS
+43 
-48 QALRE
+48 
-53 SVIAAREAAQTKA
+53 
-66 DAEILDKDEAN
+66 
-77 KFVLMAEH
+77 
-85 EKLEEILPE
+85 KLEEILPE

-103 LRMCGTSWS
+103 RRMCGSSWK

-118 SWDMVPY
+118 KWEMIPY

-148 KTLVAAFPIYLNALT
+148 KTLVAAFPIYLNALAG
-163 SRGVHL
+163 RGVHL
-169 VTVNDYLAQ
+169 ITVNDYLAQ

-186 IYRRLGLSVGYIL
+186 IYKRLGLSVGFIL
-199 NNMAPEQ
+199 NNMTPEQ
-206 RRANYNCDI
+206 RRQNYNCDI

-226 YLRDNMSLQKEDLVQ
+226 YLRDNMALQKEDLVQ

-267 GAVDAPVDTSFKELR
+267 GAVDAPVDSSFKDLR
-282 PMVQNLVRNQNALVA
+282 PLIQNLVRKQNTLVSQI
-297 KIVGEGQSLMSDG
+297 IVEANNLLEDG
-310 KNKEAGYKLLQALR
+310 KDKEAGYKYLQALR

-333 KIFQEAGTKKLAHQ
+333 KAFQEAGAKKLAYQ
-347 VESEFMRDKK
+347 IESEFMRDKK

-364 LYFSIDEKT
+364 LFFSIDEKT
-373 HVIDINEKG
+373 QVIDITEMG
-382 RNALAPDNP
+382 RNNLAPDDP
-391 DVFVIPDLGELLHDI
+391 DLFVIPDLGELLHDI
-406 DENDQLSKLE
+406 DNNESFSKIE
-416 KDQEKEKAYQVH
+416 KDKEKEAAHQTH
-428 ADRSGRIHNMTQLL
+428 ADRSGQIHNMTQLL

-451 VEYVVQDGRVQI
+451 VEYVVQDSRVQI

-521 AETEAEEFGS
+521 AETEAEEFAS
-531 IYNLDVLV
+531 IYNLEVLV
-539 IPTHRPIVRDDRD
+539 IPTHRPIVRDDRN

-563 NAAVDEIT
+563 NAVVEEIIRCQQT
-571 QCHHSGQPSLV
+571 GQPSLV

-595 MLKRKGI
+595 MLKSKGV
-602 PHNVLNAKQHQSEA
+602 PHNVLNARKHQSEA
-616 EIVAL
+616 EMVAR
-621 AGQRGAVTI
+621 AGQHGAVTI

-640 IKLGEGIKELD
+640 IKLGEGMKELG

-677 GDPGTSVFYLSLED
+677 GDSGSSVFYLSLED

-702 ASVMDKLGAEEG
+702 ASIMDRLGAEEG

-759 DLRKQA
+759 DIRKQA
-765 LNDDDITDAI
+765 LNDEDITEAI

-787 NRMGDTSPENWD
+787 TNMEDTSPENWE
-799 WDDLGQSLSS
+799 WESLRQNLSS
-809 HMLVDVS
+809 HMLVDVN
-816 LEKVQETNGNQ
+816 LEKVQELKKNENL
-827 EITLEDVRSFVLFRA
+827 TLEDVREYILTQS
-842 KEVYQ
+842 KEVYK

-853 PADVMR
+853 PQDVMR

-906 FQMFQQMMA
+906 FQMFQEMMA
-915 DTSETTIKRLY
+915 NTSEATIQRLY
-926 RTQIQGMEA
+926 RTQIQGMDS
-935 APEMPVSKARNIQTQ
+935 APELQSNKTRNVQTL

-962 SMQEQAPAQ
+962 SMQEQAAAS
-971 SGAPKQPIH
+971 SGVPKHPINT
-980 VDEKIGRNAKIKM
+980 DEKIG
-993 VSPSGKQVE
+993 
-1002 VKYKK
+1002 
-1007 LKQYLNQGYTQVS
+1007 

>member
-1 MIQNFVKKV
+1 MIQKFVKNI
-10 FGSRS
+10 FGTRS
-15 DREVKLLLPMVDQ
+15 DREVKQLYPIVEN
-28 INQLAEGITNLSDDA
+28 INQLSDSLKNKSDEELR
-43 MIERS
+43 ERS
-48 QALRE
+48 LELRQDLI
-53 SVIAAREAAQTKA
+53 SNRKKA
-66 DAEILDKDEAN
+66 EKNASNTFTDKDEKT
-77 KFVLMAEH
+77 KFILKAEH

-94 AFAMVKETC
+94 TFAMVKETC
-103 LRMCGTSWS
+103 KRMCGSSWS
-112 VVGREL
+112 VAGRDQTWE
-118 SWDMVPY
+118 MIPY
-125 DVQIIGGIILHR
+125 DVQIVGGIILHR

-163 SRGVHL
+163 GRGVHL
-169 VTVNDYLAQ
+169 ITVNDYLAQ

-186 IYRRLGLSVGYIL
+186 IYKRLGLSVGYIL
-199 NNMAPEQ
+199 NNMTPDQ
-206 RRANYNCDI
+206 RRENYNCDI

-226 YLRDNMSLQKEDLVQ
+226 YLRDNMALQKEDQVQ
-241 RDHAYAIVDEV
+241 REYAYAIVDEV

-267 GAVDAPVDTSFKELR
+267 GAVDAPVDTSFNDLR
-282 PMVQNLVRNQNALVA
+282 PLVQNLVRKQNSLVA
-297 KIVGEGQSLMSDG
+297 SIVSEAEELMNEGKDHD
-310 KNKEAGYKLLQALR
+310 AGYKFLQALR

-333 KIFQEAGTKKLAHQ
+333 KVFQEAGSKKLAHQ

-357 LHEVDED
+357 LHEVDDD
-364 LYFSIDEKT
+364 LFFSIDEKT
-373 HVIDINEKG
+373 HVIDITEKG
-382 RNALAPDNP
+382 RNTLAPDNP
-391 DVFVIPDLGELLHDI
+391 EVFIIPDLGEMLHDI
-406 DENDQLSKLE
+406 DNNEKIPESDRGQE
-416 KDQEKEKAYQVH
+416 KDKAHQLH
-428 ADRSGRIHNMTQLL
+428 ADRSGKIHNMTQLL

-472 SGRRYSD
+472 AGRRYSD
-479 GLHQALEAKE
+479 GLHQALETKE

-521 AETEAEEFGS
+521 AATEAEEFGA
-531 IYNLDVLV
+531 IYNLDVLS
-539 IPTHRPIVRDDRD
+539 IPTHRPVIRDDRD
-552 DLIYKTTREKY
+552 DLIFKTTREKY
-563 NAAVDEIT
+563 NAVVEEISR
-571 QCHHSGQPSLV
+571 CHQTGQPTLV
-582 GTISVEA
+582 GTISVEV

-595 MLKRKGI
+595 MLKRNGI
-602 PHNVLNAKQHQSEA
+602 PHNVLNAKQHKGEA
-616 EIVAL
+616 EIVAR

-640 IKLGEGIKELD
+640 IKLGDGIKELG

-677 GDPGTSVFYLSLED
+677 GDAGSSVFYLSLED

-702 ASVMDKLGAEEG
+702 AAVMDRLGAEEG

-759 DLRKQA
+759 DIRKQA
-765 LNDDDITDAI
+765 LNDEDISDSI
-775 DDMVDDYVDDEL
+775 EDMLDDYIDDEL
-787 NRMGDTSPENWD
+787 SRMEEIDPQHWD
-799 WDDLGQSLSS
+799 WDNIKQNFSS
-809 HMLVDVS
+809 HLLVDIG
-816 LEKVQETNGNQ
+816 LKAVQDANENKDVNV
-827 EITLEDVRSFVLFRA
+827 EDIRNFALKQA
-842 KEVYQ
+842 KEIYNA
-847 TRESLL
+847 RKALL
-853 PADVMR
+853 PDDVML
-859 GFEKFVV
+859 GFEKFVS

-915 DTSETTIKRLY
+915 DTTETTLQRLY
-926 RTQIQGMEA
+926 RTEIRGMSD
-935 APEMPVSKARNIQTQ
+935 APQMPISQDRNVKVH
-950 HDETTGMGFSGP
+950 HDESTGMGFSGP
-962 SMQEQAPAQ
+962 SMQEQAAAS
-971 SGAPKQPIH
+971 SGMKNQPIN
-980 VDEKIGRNAKIKM
+980 VEEKIGRNEKIKL
-993 VSPSGKQVE
+993 VSPSGKHVE

-1007 LKQYLNQGYTQVS
+1007 LQQYLSQGYSKV

>member
-1 MIQNFVKKV
+1 MIQNLVKKV

-15 DREVKLLLPMVDQ
+15 DREVKQLYPLVDD
-28 INQLAEGITNLSDDA
+28 INRLAEGFIDQSDKELK
-43 MIERS
+43 ERS
-48 QALRE
+48 QELRAT
-53 SVIAAREAAQTKA
+53 VIEAIEVAKA
-66 DAEILDKDEAN
+66 KAEKDIIDKDEAK
-77 KFVLMAEH
+77 KFILLAEH
-85 EKLEEILPE
+85 EKLEQILPE

-103 LRMCGTSWS
+103 RRMCGTSWH

-118 SWDMVPY
+118 SWEMVPY
-125 DVQIIGGIILHR
+125 DVQIVGGIILHR

-163 SRGVHL
+163 GRGVHL
-169 VTVNDYLAQ
+169 ITVNDYLAQ

-186 IYRRLGLSVGYIL
+186 IYRRLGLSVGFIL
-199 NNMAPEQ
+199 NNMTPEQ
-206 RRANYNCDI
+206 RRENYSCDI

-226 YLRDNMSLQKEDLVQ
+226 YLRDNMALQKEDLVQ

-267 GAVDAPVDTSFKELR
+267 GAVDAPVDTSFKDLC
-282 PMVQNLVRNQNALVA
+282 PLIQNLVRQQNALVGN
-297 KIVGEGQSLMSDG
+297 IVSEGEDLMHDG
-310 KNKEAGYKLLQALR
+310 KDRDAGYKLLQALR

-333 KIFQEAGTKKLAHQ
+333 KTFQEAGTKKLAYQ

-357 LHEVDED
+357 LHEVDDD
-364 LYFSIDEKT
+364 LFFSIDEKS
-373 HVIDINEKG
+373 HVIDITEKG

-406 DENDQLSKLE
+406 DQNDGLTKLE
-416 KDQEKEKAYQVH
+416 KDQEKEKAHQTH

-539 IPTHRPIVRDDRD
+539 IPTHRPVVRDDRN

-563 NAAVDEIT
+563 NGVVEEIT

-582 GTISVEA
+582 GTISVDA

-602 PHNVLNAKQHQSEA
+602 PHSVLNAKQHQSEA
-616 EIVAL
+616 EIVAR

-640 IKLGEGIKELD
+640 IKLGEGMKELG

-677 GDPGTSVFYLSLED
+677 GDPGSSVFYLSLED

-748 DVMNQQRQVVY
+748 DVMNQQRKVVY
-759 DLRKQA
+759 DIRKQA
-765 LNDDDITDAI
+765 LNDSDITEAI
-775 DDMVDDYVDDEL
+775 EDMVDDYVDDEL
-787 NRMGDTSPENWD
+787 TRMEDTSPQNWD
-799 WDDLGQSLSS
+799 WDNLKQNLSS
-809 HMLVDVS
+809 HMLVDAS
-816 LEKVQETNGNQ
+816 LDSVQESKGSD
-827 EITLEDVRSFVLFRA
+827 EISLEDVRDYILSQA
-842 KEVYQ
+842 KEVYK

-853 PADVMR
+853 PEDIMR

-877 LYAMDQLREGI
+877 LYGMDQLREGI

-915 DTSETTIKRLY
+915 DTSEETIQRLY
-926 RTQIQGMEA
+926 RTQIQGMES
-935 APEMPVSKARNIQTQ
+935 APEMPVNKARNVQTQ

-962 SMQEQAPAQ
+962 SMQEQAASS
-971 SGAPKQPIH
+971 SGAPKQPVH
-980 VDEKIGRNAKIKM
+980 VDQKIGRNDKVKLI
-993 VSPSGKQVE
+993 SPSGKQVE

-1007 LKQYLNQGYTQVS
+1007 LQQFLNQGYTQV

>member
-1 MIQNFVKKV
+1 MIQKLVKKI
-10 FGSRS
+10 FGTRS
-15 DREVKLLLPMVDQ
+15 DREIRQLFPLVDEINKLTESLKNKSDQ
-28 INQLAEGITNLSDDA
+28 ELKD
-43 MIERS
+43 RS
-48 QALRE
+48 QELRAE
-53 SVIAAREAAQTKA
+53 LIEDSSKA
-66 DAEILDKDEAN
+66 KEFASKEFSDKSEQA
-77 KFVLMAEH
+77 KYVLEQEH
-85 EKLEEILPE
+85 KKLEAILPE

-103 LRMCGTSWS
+103 TRMCGSSWS

-118 SWDMVPY
+118 SWEMVPY
-125 DVQIIGGIILHR
+125 DVQIVGGVILHR

-163 SRGVHL
+163 GRGVHL
-169 VTVNDYLAQ
+169 ITVNDYLAQ

-186 IYRRLGLSVGYIL
+186 IYKRLGLTVGYIL
-199 NNMAPEQ
+199 NNMSPEQ
-206 RRANYNCDI
+206 RKNNYSCDI

-226 YLRDNMSLQKEDLVQ
+226 YLRDNMALQKDDLVQ
-241 RDHAYAIVDEV
+241 RGHAFAIVDEV

-267 GAVDAPVDTSFKELR
+267 GAVDAPVDTTFSELR
-282 PMVQNLVRNQNALVA
+282 PLVQNLVQKQNSLVA
-297 KIVGEGQSLMSDG
+297 KIVSDAESLMKDE
-310 KNKEAGYKLLQALR
+310 KNNDSGYKFLQALR

-333 KIFQEAGTKKLAHQ
+333 KAFQEAGTKKLAHQ
-347 VESEFMRDKK
+347 IESEFMRDKK

-364 LYFSIDEKT
+364 LFFSIDEKT
-373 HVIDINEKG
+373 HVIDITEKG
-382 RNALAPDNP
+382 RNTLAPNDP
-391 DVFVIPDLGELLHDI
+391 EVFIIPDLGEILHDI
-406 DENDQLSKLE
+406 EKNDNLSQLE
-416 KDQEKEKAYQVH
+416 KDQEKDKAHQLH
-428 ADRSGRIHNMTQLL
+428 ADRSGKIHNMTQLL

-479 GLHQALEAKE
+479 GLHQALETKE
-489 NVTVERETQ
+489 NVKIERETQ

-531 IYNLDVLV
+531 IYNLDVLA
-539 IPTHRPIVRDDRD
+539 IPTHMPVVRDDRN

-563 NAAVDEIT
+563 NAVVEEISKS
-571 QCHHSGQPSLV
+571 HKSGQPTLV
-582 GTISVEA
+582 GTISVEV

-595 MLKRKGI
+595 MLKREGV
-602 PHNVLNAKQHQSEA
+602 PHNVLNAKQHQGEA
-616 EIVAL
+616 EIVAR
-621 AGQRGAVTI
+621 AGQKGAVTI

-640 IKLGEGIKELD
+640 IKLGRGITDLG

-677 GDPGTSVFYLSLED
+677 GDPGSSVFYLSLED

-702 ASVMDKLGAEEG
+702 ASVMDRLGAEEG

-748 DVMNQQRQVVY
+748 DVMNQQRQVIY
-759 DLRKQA
+759 DLRRQA
-765 LNDDDITDAI
+765 LNDEEISNSI
-775 DDMVDDYVDDEL
+775 EDMLDDYVDDEL
-787 NRMGDTSPENWD
+787 AKMEEMSPQNWD
-799 WDDLGQSLSS
+799 WENIKQNFAS
-809 HMLVDVS
+809 HLLVEVNLELVQNHIGMNDITVEHVREFV
-816 LEKVQETNGNQ
+816 LEKA
-827 EITLEDVRSFVLFRA
+827 R
-842 KEVYQ
+842 EVYNS
-847 TRESLL
+847 RKSLL
-853 PADVMR
+853 PSDVMN
-859 GFEKFVV
+859 GFEKFVA

-915 DTSETTIKRLY
+915 DTSELTLQRLY
-926 RTQIQGMEA
+926 RTQIQGMSA
-935 APEMPVSKARNIQTQ
+935 SPEMPVTKDRNVQVQ
-950 HDETTGMGFSGP
+950 HDESTGMGFSGP
-962 SMQEQAPAQ
+962 SLKEQAAAS
-971 SGAPKQPIH
+971 SGIPNQPIN
-980 VDEKIGRNAKIKM
+980 VDEKIGRNEKIKL
-993 VSPSGKQVE
+993 VSPSGEQVK

-1007 LKQYLNQGYTQVS
+1007 LQQYLNQGYSKV

>member
-1 MIQNFVKKV
+1 MIQRLIKKI
-10 FGSRS
+10 FGTRS
-15 DREVKLLLPMVDQ
+15 DREIRQLYPLVDE
-28 INQLAEGITNLSDDA
+28 INKLAESLKDKSDQD
-43 MIERS
+43 IKNRS
-48 QALRE
+48 EELRAE
-53 SVIAAREAAQTKA
+53 LIDNNNKA
-66 DAEILDKDEAN
+66 KEHASKEFSDKSEQRKYILEQ
-77 KFVLMAEH
+77 EH
-85 EKLEEILPE
+85 KKLEAILPE

-103 LRMCGTSWS
+103 RRMCGSSWS
-112 VVGREL
+112 VVGRDL
-118 SWDMVPY
+118 SWEMIPY

-163 SRGVHL
+163 GRGVHL
-169 VTVNDYLAQ
+169 ITVNDYLAQ

-186 IYRRLGLSVGYIL
+186 VYKRLGLSVGYIL
-199 NNMAPEQ
+199 NNMSPQE
-206 RRANYNCDI
+206 RKNNYGCDI

-226 YLRDNMSLQKEDLVQ
+226 YLRDNMALQKDDQVQ
-241 RDHAYAIVDEV
+241 RGHAFAIVDEV

-267 GAVDAPVDTSFKELR
+267 GAVDAPVDTTFTELR
-282 PMVQNLVRNQNALVA
+282 PLVQNLVQKQNSLVA
-297 KIVGEGQSLMSDG
+297 QIVSEGEALMKEGKDSDS
-310 KNKEAGYKLLQALR
+310 GYKFLQALR

-333 KIFQEAGTKKLAHQ
+333 KAFQEAGTKKLAHQ
-347 VESEFMRDKK
+347 IESELMRDKK

-364 LYFSIDEKT
+364 LFFSIDEKT
-373 HVIDINEKG
+373 HVIDITEKG

-391 DVFVIPDLGELLHDI
+391 EVFIIPDLGEMLHDI
-406 DENDQLSKLE
+406 GKNENFSQLE
-416 KDQEKEKAYQVH
+416 KDQEKDKAHQLH
-428 ADRSGRIHNMTQLL
+428 ADRSGKIHNMTQLL

-479 GLHQALEAKE
+479 GLHQALETKE
-489 NVTVERETQ
+489 NVKIERETQ

-521 AETEAEEFGS
+521 AETEAEEFGA
-531 IYNLDVLV
+531 IYNLDVLA
-539 IPTHRPIVRDDRD
+539 IPTHMPVVRDDRN

-563 NAAVDEIT
+563 NAVVEEISKS
-571 QCHHSGQPSLV
+571 HRSGQPTLV
-582 GTISVEA
+582 GTISVEV

-595 MLKRKGI
+595 MLKREGI
-602 PHNVLNAKQHQSEA
+602 PHNVLNAKQHKGEA
-616 EIVAL
+616 EIVAR
-621 AGQRGAVTI
+621 AGQKGAVTI

-640 IKLGEGIKELD
+640 IKLGEGITDLG

-677 GDPGTSVFYLSLED
+677 GDPGSSVFYLSLED

-702 ASVMDKLGAEEG
+702 ASVMDRLGAEEG

-748 DVMNQQRQVVY
+748 DVMNQQRQVIY
-759 DLRKQA
+759 DLRRQA
-765 LNDDDITDAI
+765 LNDEDISNSIEDMLDDYIDDELSKMEEMSPQNWDWENIKQNFASHLLVEVNLELVQEFSEIDDITSEH
-775 DDMVDDYVDDEL
+775 VREFV
-787 NRMGDTSPENWD
+787 
-799 WDDLGQSLSS
+799 
-809 HMLVDVS
+809 
-816 LEKVQETNGNQ
+816 LEK
-827 EITLEDVRSFVLFRA
+827 A
-842 KEVYQ
+842 KQVYSS
-847 TRESLL
+847 RKSLL
-853 PADVMR
+853 PTDVMQ
-859 GFEKFVV
+859 GFEKFVA

-877 LYAMDQLREGI
+877 LYSMDQLREGI

-915 DTSETTIKRLY
+915 DTSELTLQRLY
-926 RTQIQGMEA
+926 RTQIQGMNTS
-935 APEMPVSKARNIQTQ
+935 PEIPVSKDRNIQVQ
-950 HDETTGMGFSGP
+950 HDESTGMGFSGP
-962 SMQEQAPAQ
+962 SLQEQAAAS
-971 SGAPKQPIH
+971 SGMPKQPVN
-980 VDEKIGRNAKIKM
+980 VDEKIGRNEKIAL
-993 VSPSGKQVE
+993 VSPSGKQIE

-1007 LKQYLNQGYTQVS
+1007 LQQYLNQGYSKV